1 MIAMPN
7 FESNVD
13 MLGGPTGYACTIT
26 NTAPFTRD
34 LFLDVPLGMGLSMY
48 KVKSTKGWSYHIPES
63 AEQAC
68 VDRLRSELR
77 DKAEYPPK
85 LRSAIPSETAMDISG
100 AWEPSLGVDG
110 FVALLAKLDAKGSTH
125 YVLVRA
131 GLDPATIG
139 EAETLFSEAEMDG
152 KTMREMVPLF
162 HDIQALGSANRDR
175 IAGVFC
181 RCLDLVPV
189 DGMDLFDFST
199 VQDKPQ
205 ESMAPSLAPVSDPD
219 EETSEPWWINHSSS
233 IGAPLLSSVLQTATF
248 QVHTHGSLTY
258 IYNGCCP

>member
-1 MIAMPN
+1 MSFRWLRPTSSLTKNEEKLISFFPQWGVTDMIAMPN

-13 MLGGPTGYACTIT
+13 MLGGPTGYACTIN

-152 KTMREMVPLF
+152 KTMKEMVPLF
-162 HDIQALGSANRDR
+162 HDIQIAFEALKKLYFKAFEYVEVVESAPGTRRRITHRVTLFAGMTQVEYFAELDR
-175 IAGVFC
+175 I
-181 RCLDLVPV
+181 
-189 DGMDLFDFST
+189 
-199 VQDKPQ
+199 K
-205 ESMAPSLAPVSDPD
+205 
-219 EETSEPWWINHSSS
+219 NY
-233 IGAPLLSSVLQTATF
+233 
-248 QVHTHGSLTY
+248 LT
-258 IYNGCCP
+258 